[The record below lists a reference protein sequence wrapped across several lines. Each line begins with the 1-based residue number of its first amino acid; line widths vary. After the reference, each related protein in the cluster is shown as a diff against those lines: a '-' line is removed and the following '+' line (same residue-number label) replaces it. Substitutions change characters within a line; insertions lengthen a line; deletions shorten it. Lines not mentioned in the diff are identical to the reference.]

1 MATRQV
7 GGWCVALLVCVS
19 LVLGEAQGVRTAEAG
34 WATRGPNAPHE
45 VARARGRNEAI
56 GLEVGDRPPPFSARD
71 LDGTRHALTGYQG
84 SVLVLHFWAS
94 WCPYCRG
101 EIPKITALH
110 TQWRSRGVQVL
121 TISTDRDAEQLRRFV
136 KQTALPY
143 PVIADGEVR
152 SSVADEYGISGIPV
166 TYIVTP
172 DGHIA
177 SRLDGSGDIVGAV
190 QDTLER
196 FPPA

>member
-1 MATRQV
+1 M
-7 GGWCVALLVCVS
+7 GGWCVIFLVCVGV
-19 LVLGEAQGVRTAEAG
+19 VLGDARDLRIAEAG
-34 WATRGPNAPHE
+34 WAMEAPNAQRE
-45 VARARGRNEAI
+45 ADRALGASEAI

-71 LDGTRHALTGYQG
+71 LTGTRHALTSYQG
-84 SVLVLHFWAS
+84 CVLVLHFWAS

-110 TQWRSRGVQVL
+110 NEWRLKGVQVL

-136 KQTALPY
+136 KQAALPY

-166 TYIVTP
+166 TYIVAP
-172 DGHIA
+172 DGRIA
-177 SRLDGSGDIVGAV
+177 SRLDGSADIVGAV
-190 QDTLER
+190 QDALEHS
-196 FPPA
+196 PPA